1 MIRLYDFR
9 CKECGHVFE
18 RIVRDDEMPACP
30 KCYMQTEKLFPLV
43 NFNIGV
49 PHDGY
54 WDDNLQAGITSNRQK
69 RELMRKRGVTEKGGT
84 PKPDGEAWV

>member
-1 MIRLYDFR
+1 MIRLYDFK
-9 CKECGHVFE
+9 CIACGHVFE
-18 RIVRDDEMPACP
+18 RIVRDGERP
-30 KCYMQTEKLFPLV
+30 KCVKCEGQTKKLFPIV

-49 PHDGY
+49 PHGGY
-54 WDDNLQAGITSNRQK
+54 WDDNLQAGVTSNRQK